1 MNFQTGQD
9 FAARLDRDD
18 PLARCRDLFHIP
30 EGCVYLCG
38 NSLGLQPKSATAA
51 VMQELEDWQRLG
63 VEGHVQARN
72 PWMPYHS
79 FVTAQLAKLTGA
91 LPAEVVAMNG
101 LTVNLHLMMVSF
113 YRPTAERHKIIIE
126 ANAFP
131 SDRYAVESQLRFHG
145 YDPANALI
153 ILTPREGEV
162 ALRDGDVLNAIA
174 RYGAETAVVW
184 IGGVNYYTGQ
194 LVDMQNIARA
204 THAQGCK
211 VGFDLAHAV
220 GNVPLKLHD
229 WAPDFCVWCSYKYL
243 NAGPGSVAGCFVHE
257 RHAESFDLPRFA
269 GWWGHDQPTRFA
281 MGPEFHAMR
290 GAEGWQLSNPPILS
304 MAALKASL
312 DIFDQVGMGA
322 LHAKSVQ
329 LTSYMEFLL
338 QPLFAHGLRILTPPE
353 PSRRGCQLSLSLPK
367 NGRRVFDALVS
378 AKMVCDWR
386 EPDCIRIAPVPLYN
400 SFADAFQ
407 FAQALTAAMEQQG

>member
-1 MNFQTGQD
+1 MNFQVGED
-9 FAARLDRDD
+9 FAARLDRED
-18 PLARCRDLFHIP
+18 PLAHSRDLFHIP

-63 VEGHVQARN
+63 VEGHMRARN

-79 FVTAQLAKLTGA
+79 FVTHQLARLTGA

-145 YDPANALI
+145 YDPATALI
-153 ILTPREGEV
+153 SVTPREGEV
-162 ALRDGDVLNAIA
+162 ALRGDDVLDAIA
-174 RYGAETAVVW
+174 RHGAGTALVW

-194 LVDMQNIARA
+194 LFDMQSIARA
-204 THAQGCK
+204 ARAQGCR

-229 WAPDFCVWCSYKYL
+229 WGPDFCVWCSYKYL

-269 GWWGHDQPTRFA
+269 GWWGHDQETRFE
-281 MGPEFHAMR
+281 MGPQFHAMR

-312 DIFDQVGMGA
+312 DIFDQAGMAA
-322 LHAKSVQ
+322 LHAKSMQ
-329 LTSYMEFLL
+329 LTAYTEFLL
-338 QPLFAHGLRILTPPE
+338 QPLLARGLRILTPPE
-353 PSRRGCQLSLSLPK
+353 PSRRGCQLSLSVPK

-378 AKMVCDWR
+378 AKMICDWR

-400 SFADAFQ
+400 TFADAFL
-407 FAQALTAAMEQQG
+407 FVQALTAAMEQQA